1 MEVYEFE
8 KSLLTRMQEISTVL
22 GAREGI
28 PVGASAVR
36 TEWANY
42 VEIAI
47 EPTGWQALWRVPRVL
62 CEDLAIPFPT
72 VIMGTVEQVLF
83 DELKAT
89 FLVEAVQDDD
99 VHLPERQTV
108 SLEELWP
115 LKDQENDALN
125 VDRTAEC
132 VDRLRFFYQ
141 HIWMPWDNDSDDDV
155 DWAGKHL
162 ESRVKFYYDLKNKA
176 MSKRLS
182 SHVLAL
188 LAEAN
193 YIQKKRELLEMEID
207 EQEENEEDAECADLT
222 LNSKATD
229 MMKLHLRLNA
239 IKNEIDILENP
250 AMREVYEKVRFP
262 EDDSAFEAGLEV
274 TAEAFVVTHVGTL
287 DQQMQYLNEAK
298 RYIDQR
304 KIVRICDSLQGAL
317 DRCKSSDDLY
327 LPPGKHQIKFL
338 EYLNSAGSLR
348 AISSVNFV
356 EACERE
362 KLQALEDIPIV
373 SSKDDDSI
381 LLTIDGDYCFENIML
396 DCANVRTGVLV
407 KRGNVTFKNCC
418 LVGDPKSTT
427 KQGVVV
433 FGNSTV
439 RFENSVIQHFSTGIY
454 SNQNCTIQLAN
465 TIIQSCINGLEV
477 LRGGQIAFTAAQIN
491 ACKSYGVILDADDDA
506 NESHEPRTTFTN
518 YAQID
523 RPEFRFTGEC
533 AFRGN
538 GQANFVV
545 FNGAELD
552 FNSSCFVDQMAPA
565 AAGDD
570 DLPTNVSLYQSLDMD
585 EDISGD
591 EDEDADSGMDGG
603 RFFNDL
609 DVIRSIVVDG
619 EQQQQRGGN
628 LDHGSSTDGD
638 VSSELE
644 SEDEVAVIE
653 IDDTVIEIDDSVAGH
668 VGE

>member
-1 MEVYEFE
+1 MDVYEFE

-22 GAREGI
+22 GAREGVPI
-28 PVGASAVR
+28 GASAVR

-89 FLVEAVQDDD
+89 FMVEAVQDDE

-125 VDRTAEC
+125 VDRTADC
-132 VDRLRFFYQ
+132 IDRLRFFYQ
-141 HIWMPWDNDSDDDV
+141 HIWMPWDNDSDDDI
-155 DWAGKHL
+155 DWAGKQL

-207 EQEENEEDAECADLT
+207 EDEEDDDPEAADLT
-222 LNSKATD
+222 LNSKATE

-239 IKNEIDILENP
+239 IRNEIDILENP

-262 EDDSAFEAGLEV
+262 EDDTAFEVGGEV

-287 DQQMQYLNEAK
+287 DQQVQYLNEAK
-298 RYIDQR
+298 RYVDER
-304 KIVRICDSLQGAL
+304 TVVRICDSLQAAL
-317 DRCKSSDDLY
+317 DRCKSSDELY
-327 LPPGKHQIKFL
+327 LPPGKHMIKFL

-348 AISSVNFV
+348 AISSINFV
-356 EACERE
+356 EACARE
-362 KLQALEDIPIV
+362 KLESLEDVPVV

-427 KQGVVV
+427 KQGVVI

-439 RFENSVIQHFSTGIY
+439 RFENTVIRHFSTGVY
-454 SNQNCTIQLAN
+454 SNQNCTIALAN
-465 TIIQSCINGLEV
+465 STVQFCTNGLEV
-477 LRGGQIAFTAAQIN
+477 LRAGQIVFANAQIN
-491 ACKSYGVILDADDDA
+491 GCKSYGVVLDADDDG
-506 NESHEPRTTFTN
+506 SREPRTTFADHT
-518 YAQID
+518 QID
-523 RPEFRFTGEC
+523 RREFRFSGDCT
-533 AFRGN
+533 FRGN
-538 GQANFVV
+538 GQANLVV
-545 FNGAELD
+545 FNGAEMD
-552 FNSSCFVDQMAPA
+552 FNSSCFADQLA
-565 AAGDD
+565 AAAASE
-570 DLPTNVSLYQSLDMD
+570 DLPTNVSLYRSFEEPSAIVMD
-585 EDISGD
+585 DEQDQDGD
-591 EDEDADSGMDGG
+591 NNDDDDDDVDSGMDG

-609 DVIRSIVVDG
+609 DIKSVVSDSV
-619 EQQQQRGGN
+619 EQG
-628 LDHGSSTDGD
+628 GSSSDAD

-644 SEDEVAVIE
+644 SEGDVFVIE
-653 IDDTVIEIDDSVAGH
+653 VDDTVIEIDDSVAGH

>member
-1 MEVYEFE
+1 MDVFEFE
-8 KSLLTRMQEISTVL
+8 KSLLTRIQETSMVL
-22 GAREGI
+22 GARAGPI
-28 PVGASAVR
+28 AASAVQ

-47 EPTGWQALWRVPRVL
+47 EPIGWQALWRIPRVL

-83 DELKAT
+83 DELKAI
-89 FLVEAVQDDD
+89 FMVEAVQDDD

-125 VDRTAEC
+125 VDRTADC

-141 HIWMPWDNDSDDDV
+141 HIWMPWDNDTDDDI

-193 YIQKKRELLEMEID
+193 YIQKKRELLEMEIE
-207 EQEENEEDAECADLT
+207 EQEDEDPESADLT
-222 LNSKATD
+222 LNSKATE
-229 MMKLHLRLNA
+229 MMKLHLRLNT

-250 AMREVYEKVRFP
+250 EMREVYEKVRFS
-262 EDDSAFEAGLEV
+262 DDNASFETGSEL
-274 TAEAFVVTHVGTL
+274 TAESFIVTHVGTL
-287 DQQMQYLNEAK
+287 DQQMQYLDEAK
-298 RYIDQR
+298 KYIEKG

-338 EYLNSAGSLR
+338 EYLNSGGSLR

-356 EACERE
+356 EACEKK
-362 KLQALEDIPIV
+362 KLQVLDGIPIV

-381 LLTIDGDYCFENIML
+381 LLTIDGDYHFENIML

-439 RFENSVIQHFSTGIY
+439 RFQNSVIQNFSTGIY
-454 SNQNCTIQLAN
+454 SNQNCTIQLVN
-465 TIIQSCINGLEV
+465 TVVQACINGIEV
-477 LRGGQIAFTAAQIN
+477 LRAGNIAFDRAQIN
-491 ACKSYGVILDADDDA
+491 DCKSYGVILDADDLDDL
-506 NESHEPRTTFTN
+506 SHPAEPRTTFTDHV
-518 YAQID
+518 QID
-523 RPEFRFTGEC
+523 RSEFKFIGQCTLRNN
-533 AFRGN
+533 R
-538 GQANFVV
+538 QANYVV
-545 FNGAELD
+545 FNGAEMD
-552 FNSSCFVDQMAPA
+552 FNSSCFVDQMAA
-565 AAGDD
+565 
-570 DLPTNVSLYQSLDMD
+570 DLPTNVSLYTSLDAFD
-585 EDISGD
+585 EDSYETGD
-591 EDEDADSGMDGG
+591 EDDDEG
-603 RFFNDL
+603 RFFNDVKSFSEQTL
-609 DVIRSIVVDG
+609 PEGYVRIVSNG
-619 EQQQQRGGN
+619 RGG
-628 LDHGSSTDGD
+628 TDSD
-638 VSSELE
+638 EEDDSELE
-644 SEDEVAVIE
+644 SEEEAVIE
-653 IDDTVIEIDDSVAGH
+653 IDDTVIEIDDSV
-668 VGE
+668 VGQ

>member
-8 KSLLTRMQEISTVL
+8 KSLLTRLQEISTVL
-22 GAREGI
+22 EAREGVPI
-28 PVGASAVR
+28 GASAVR

-125 VDRTAEC
+125 VDRTADC
-132 VDRLRFFYQ
+132 IDRLRFFYQ

-162 ESRVKFYYDLKNKA
+162 ESRVKFYYDLKNKT

-207 EQEENEEDAECADLT
+207 EQEEDDEDPECADLT

-250 AMREVYEKVRFP
+250 AMREVYEKVRF
-262 EDDSAFEAGLEV
+262 EENNTAFEVEGEV

-304 KIVRICDSLQGAL
+304 RIVRICDSLQGAL
-317 DRCKSSDDLY
+317 DRCKSSDELY
-327 LPPGKHQIKFL
+327 LPPGKHMIKFL

-348 AISSVNFV
+348 AISSINFV
-356 EACERE
+356 DACERK
-362 KLQALEDIPIV
+362 KLEALKDVPIV

-439 RFENSVIQHFSTGIY
+439 RFENTVIQHFSTGVY
-454 SNQNCTIQLAN
+454 SNQNCTIQLVHS
-465 TIIQSCINGLEV
+465 TVQSCFNGIEV
-477 LRGGQIAFTAAQIN
+477 LRAGQIVFNNAQIN
-491 ACKSYGVILDADDDA
+491 ACKSYGVILDADDD
-506 NESHEPRTTFTN
+506 NLDQSNPSEPRTTFSD
-518 YAQID
+518 YDQID
-523 RPEFRFTGEC
+523 RREFRFSGNCT
-533 AFRGN
+533 FRGN

-545 FNGAELD
+545 FNGAEMD
-552 FNSSCFVDQMAPA
+552 FNSSCFVDQVASE
-565 AAGDD
+565 
-570 DLPTNVSLYQSLDMD
+570 LPTNVSLYQSFEEPSDEILDA
-585 EDISGD
+585 DID
-591 EDEDADSGMDGG
+591 DDDADSGMHGRIINYLDIKSMMREQGG
-603 RFFNDL
+603 
-609 DVIRSIVVDG
+609 
-619 EQQQQRGGN
+619 
-628 LDHGSSTDGD
+628 LDHGSSSDGD

-644 SEDEVAVIE
+644 SADEEAVIE

>member
-1 MEVYEFE
+1 MDVYEFE
-8 KSLLTRMQEISTVL
+8 KSLLTRMQEISAVL
-22 GAREGI
+22 GARDEPI
-28 PVGASAVR
+28 GAGAVR

-125 VDRTAEC
+125 VDRTADC

-141 HIWMPWDNDSDDDV
+141 HIWMPWDNDSDDCV
-155 DWAGKHL
+155 DWAGKYL
-162 ESRVKFYYDLKNKA
+162 ESRVKFYFDLKNKK

-207 EQEENEEDAECADLT
+207 EQEEEEDAECADLT
-222 LNSKATD
+222 LNSKATE

-250 AMREVYEKVRFP
+250 AMREVYEKVRFH
-262 EDDSAFEAGLEV
+262 EDETAFEVGEEV
-274 TAEAFVVTHVGTL
+274 TAEAFVVTHIGTL

-298 RYIDQR
+298 KYIDQR

-317 DRCKSSDDLY
+317 DRCKSSDELY
-327 LPPGKHQIKFL
+327 LPPGKHMIKFL
-338 EYLNSAGSLR
+338 EYLNSGGSLK
-348 AISSVNFV
+348 AISSINFV
-356 EACERE
+356 DVCESQ
-362 KLQALEDIPIV
+362 KLEVLQDIPIV

-418 LVGDPKSTT
+418 FVGDPKSTT
-427 KQGVVV
+427 KQGLVI

-454 SNQNCTIQLAN
+454 SNQNCIIQLSN
-465 TIIQSCINGLEV
+465 TTIQSCINGIEV
-477 LRGGQIAFTAAQIN
+477 LCAGQINFTNTRIN
-491 ACKSYGVILDADDDA
+491 SCISYGIILDAADADDTC
-506 NESHEPRTTFTN
+506 EPRITFTDHT
-518 YAQID
+518 AVD
-523 RPEFRFTGEC
+523 RSEFKLTGDC
-533 AFRGN
+533 KFSDN
-538 GQANFVV
+538 KQANVVV
-545 FNGAELD
+545 FNGAEMD
-552 FNSSCFVDQMAPA
+552 FNSSCFVDQQQLPA
-565 AAGDD
+565 
-570 DLPTNVSLYQSLDMD
+570 TNVSLYQSF
-585 EDISGD
+585 EEPSDISD
-591 EDEDADSGMDGG
+591 HEDDTDSGMGGQRPDEDGT
-603 RFFNDL
+603 FFDE
-609 DVIRSIVVDG
+609 DVKSDG
-619 EQQQQRGGN
+619 E
-628 LDHGSSTDGD
+628 DGSL
-638 VSSELE
+638 EME
-644 SEDEVAVIE
+644 SEEEHEVAVIE
-653 IDDTVIEIDDSVAGH
+653 IDDTVIEIDDSVVGH
-668 VGE
+668 GGE